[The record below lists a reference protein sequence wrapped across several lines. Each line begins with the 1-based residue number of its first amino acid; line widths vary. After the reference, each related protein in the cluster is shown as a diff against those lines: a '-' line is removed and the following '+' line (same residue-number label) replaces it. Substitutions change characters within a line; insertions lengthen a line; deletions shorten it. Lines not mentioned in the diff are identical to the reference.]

1 MRAGSAVFP
10 ARLVVTLIAL
20 WSSYYSGTAQTILS
34 GVIKD
39 SATGMPIAAASVLFR
54 GGKGTL
60 TDSAG
65 YYKLTTAQTKY
76 AQLQI
81 SYVGY
86 KTQYIN
92 FEPGK
97 QLVIN
102 SFIATDPRYI
112 SSVTVSTSKRAP
124 YKNKGNPAVELI
136 NKVIK
141 HRSENRAFAS
151 EYLSYTQYEKLTLS
165 LSNFSDKIT
174 ESRLLSEYKFLFD
187 NRDTTTVE
195 GRILLPI
202 YIQETISKKW
212 WRKSTAAT
220 KTVIEAEKQVDFGSY
235 VDNKG
240 INLYLNRLYMDI
252 DIYEN
257 NIQLFTYQFL
267 SPIASLAPT
276 FYLFYIR
283 DTLTDANG
291 EKFIKLYFTPRN
303 TGDQLFRGNM
313 LITLDG
319 SYAVKHI
326 NLFISKNANLN
337 FVREMNVDLDYQ
349 KNTDGRYYVIS
360 SRMGADAGINRSM
373 RGGIYG
379 ERTVSYRNYDRQ
391 TPIADSV
398 FDGASQVRLSD
409 AAGKENHYWQENRR
423 DTLNK
428 TEAAIYSNIDS
439 LTKMRSYKR
448 AMGLMFFLVDGYASL
463 GPVEWGPFAAFYS
476 FNPVEGFKPRLGGRT
491 TPQFSKRIYL
501 EGYGAYGFKD
511 KQFKYFLR
519 TTYSLNN
526 KSIYKYPLSFI
537 RASYQY
543 DTKIPGQE
551 LQFVSEDNFLLSFKR
566 GLNDKWLYNKNLVA
580 EYVHEFPGNIAITM
594 GGKNWIQQ
602 PAGSIVYKTSQSG
615 VSVQVNEL
623 NTTELYGEVRWA
635 PHEQFY
641 QRKVFR
647 IPIVNQY
654 PIYTLRFI
662 AGVKGVLNSEY
673 AYQNISGRV
682 EKRVFLSR
690 FGYSDVVLEGGY
702 IFGQLPYPLI
712 TIHRANQTYSYML
725 ESYNLMNF
733 QEFVSDH
740 YYSININHYFNGL
753 LLNRVPLLKKLKLRE
768 VISVKMLYGGVRNEN
783 DPRLHPELIQYPEMN
798 GQPTTFTLEAKPY
811 VEGSVGICNLLKLFR
826 VDIVKRFTY
835 LENPSVSPW
844 GLRARFKFDF

>member
-1 MRAGSAVFP
+1 MESNPPVFVS
-10 ARLVVTLIAL
+10 RLAFCIAL
-20 WSSYYSGTAQTILS
+20 FFIGFSSSISQTIVS
-34 GVIKD
+34 CIVKD
-39 SATGMPIAAASVLFR
+39 AASGQRIASANVLFR
-54 GGKGTL
+54 GGKGTV
-60 TDSAG
+60 TDSMG
-65 YYKLTTAQTKY
+65 NYRLSTSNLKY
-76 AQLQI
+76 TQLQI

-86 KTQYIN
+86 TTQYIN

-97 QLVIN
+97 DTLIN
-102 SFIATDPRYI
+102 VSLEIDLRYVN
-112 SSVTVSTSKRAP
+112 SVTVTTSKRAP

-136 NKVIK
+136 NKVIE
-141 HRSENRAFAS
+141 HRAENRATAS
-151 EYLSYTQYEKLTLS
+151 DYLSYTQYEKLTLS
-165 LSNFSDKIT
+165 MSNFSDKVT
-174 ESRLLSEYKFLFD
+174 ASRLLNQYKFLFD
-187 NRDTTTVE
+187 NRDTTTVA
-195 GRILLPI
+195 GRILLPV

-212 WRKSTAAT
+212 WRKNPAAA
-220 KTVIEAEKQVDFGSY
+220 KTVVAAEKQVDFGSY

-240 INLYLNRLYMDI
+240 INLYLNRLYMDV

-257 NIQLFTYQFL
+257 NIPLFTYQFL

-283 DTLTDANG
+283 DTITDASG

-303 TGDQLFRGNM
+303 TGDLLFRGNM

-319 SYAVKHI
+319 RYAVKSV

-337 FVREMNVDLDYQ
+337 FVREMNIDLNFQ
-349 KNTDGRYYVIS
+349 KNTDGRYYLIS
-360 SRMGADAGINRSM
+360 SKTGADAGINRSM

-379 ERTVSYRNYDRQ
+379 ERTVSFQRYDRE
-391 TPIADSV
+391 TPIPDSV
-398 FDGASQVRLSD
+398 FAGAPLLLAPD
-409 AAGKENHYWQENRR
+409 AASHGNNYWQQNRH
-423 DTLNK
+423 DTLK
-428 TEAAIYSNIDS
+428 QSESAIYTNIDS
-439 LTKMRSYKR
+439 LTRMRSYQR
-448 AMGLMFFLVDGYASL
+448 AMGLMVFLVDGYVSL

-501 EGYGAYGFKD
+501 EGYGAYGLKD
-511 KQFKYFLR
+511 EQFKYFVR
-519 TTYSLNN
+519 TTYSLNK
-526 KSIYKYPLSFI
+526 KSIYQYPLSFI

-566 GLNDKWLYNKNLVA
+566 GLNDKWLYNRNLVT
-580 EYVHEFPGNIAITM
+580 EYVHEFPRNVAITL

-602 PAGSIVYKTSQSG
+602 PAGSIVYNKTSNG
-615 VSVQVNEL
+615 IPVQVKEL
-623 NTTELYGEVRWA
+623 TTTELYGEVRWA

-641 QRKVFR
+641 QSKVYR

-662 AGVKGVLNSEY
+662 AGVKGVLNSEFT
-673 AYQNISGRV
+673 YQNLSGRI

-690 FGYSDVVLEGGY
+690 LGYSDVVIEGGY
-702 IFGQLPYPLI
+702 IFGKLPYPLI

-768 VISVKMLYGGVRNEN
+768 VISLKMLYGGVRAEN
-783 DPRLHPELIQYPEMN
+783 DPRLHPDLIQYPQMD
-798 GQPTTFTLEAKPY
+798 GHPTTFTLEAKPY
-811 VEGSVGICNLLKLFR
+811 LEGSVGICNLLKLFR

-835 LENPSVSPW
+835 IENPSVSPW

>member
-1 MRAGSAVFP
+1 MQAGPSVLSTRLAVMLI
-10 ARLVVTLIAL
+10 LVLAGFTAA
-20 WSSYYSGTAQTILS
+20 SAQTILS
-34 GVIKD
+34 GIVRD
-39 SATGMPIAAASVLFR
+39 SATGKPIASASVLFR
-54 GGKGTL
+54 GGKGMV

-65 YYKLTTAQTKY
+65 YYQLSTSLTKY
-76 AQLQI
+76 TQLQV
-81 SYVGY
+81 SYIGY

-97 QLVIN
+97 TLVLN
-102 SFIATDPRYI
+102 CFLANDPRYI

-136 NKVIK
+136 NKVIE
-141 HRSENRAFAS
+141 HRSENRATAS
-151 EYLSYTQYEKLTLS
+151 DYLSYTQYEKLTLS

-174 ESRLLSEYKFLFD
+174 ASRLLHQYKFLFD

-195 GRILLPI
+195 GRILLPV

-212 WRKSTAAT
+212 WRKNPAAT

-257 NIQLFTYQFL
+257 NIPLFTYQFL
-267 SPIASLAPT
+267 SPIATLAPT

-283 DTLTDANG
+283 DTITDTNG

-303 TGDQLFRGNM
+303 TGDLLFRGNM

-319 SYAVKHI
+319 RYAVKQI

-337 FVREMNVDLDYQ
+337 FVREMNIDLAYQ
-349 KNTDGRYYVIS
+349 KNTDGRYYVTS

-379 ERTVSYRNYDRQ
+379 ERMVTYRNYDRQ

-398 FDGASQVRLSD
+398 FAGASQVRLSN
-409 AAGKENHYWQENRR
+409 AAGKENTYWQANRT
-423 DTLNK
+423 DTLK
-428 TEAAIYSNIDS
+428 TTEAAIYTNIDS

-448 AMGLMFFLVDGYASL
+448 AMGLMVFLVDGYVSL

-501 EGYGAYGFKD
+501 EGYGAYGVKD
-511 KQFKYFLR
+511 EQFKYFIR

-526 KSIYKYPLSFI
+526 KSIYQYPLSFI

-580 EYVHEFPGNIAITM
+580 EYVHEFPGNVAITF

-602 PAGSIVYKTSQSG
+602 PAGSIVYKTGQSG
-615 VSVQVNEL
+615 APTLVKEL
-623 NTTELYGEVRWA
+623 TTTELYGEVRWA

-641 QRKVFR
+641 QSKVYR

-662 AGVKGVLNSEY
+662 AGVKGLLNSEY
-673 AYQNISGRV
+673 NYQNISGRI
-682 EKRVFLSR
+682 EKRVYLSR
-690 FGYSDVVLEGGY
+690 FGYSDVVVEGGY
-702 IFGQLPYPLI
+702 IFGQLPYPLM

-768 VISVKMLYGGVRNEN
+768 VVSMKMLYGGVRDEN
-783 DPRLHPELIQYPEMN
+783 DPRLHPALIQYPEMD
-798 GQPTTFTLEAKPY
+798 GHPTTFTLEAKPY
-811 VEGSVGICNLLKLFR
+811 IEGSVGICNLLKLFR